1 MIISADVLVYNDGL
15 GGEVGVDD
23 DLYAL
28 VVGIAGTTSEI
39 IARHFLGIAALVGF
53 NATGGS
59 AGVTEINALKSDATR
74 KGIIADITD
83 RLWQIDGTEIGGSL
97 ESA

>member
-15 GGEVGVDD
+15 GAVVGVDD

-39 IARHFLGIAALVGF
+39 IARHFLYRNKCLGEQC
-53 NATGGS
+53 NPQRHHRRY
-59 AGVTEINALKSDATR
+59 N
-74 KGIIADITD
+74 
-83 RLWQIDGTEIGGSL
+83 
-97 ESA
+97 